1 MKSFHAFIDVAYKGS
16 KAYSAAIV
24 TDSTKGDSIS
34 ISHNYG
40 VFING
45 VRPYEPG
52 RFYKR
57 ELPCILKV
65 LEKIHEPLGLIFIDG
80 YTWLPDGRAGLGAHL
95 FHAVDARSPV
105 IGISKSAFRIK
116 SRPRHCV
123 GKILR
128 GKSKRFLYVSAAG
141 IQLDEAIEIV
151 KTLPGPYRLP
161 DPVRAVNQLCNTKL
175 KKFIG

>member
-1 MKSFHAFIDVAYKGS
+1 MNSFHAFIDVAYKDS

-24 TDSTKGDSIS
+24 LYFSKGDAIS
-34 ISHNYG
+34 ISRNYG

-45 VRPYEPG
+45 VKPYEPG
-52 RFYKR
+52 SFYKR

-65 LEKIHEPLGLIFIDG
+65 LEQVREVIGLIFIDG
-80 YTWLPDGRAGLGAHL
+80 YTWLPDGRPGLGAHL
-95 FHAVDARSPV
+95 FNAIDARSPV
-105 IGISKSAFRIK
+105 IGISKSKFRIR
-116 SRPRHCV
+116 SSPRHCV

-141 IQLDEAIEIV
+141 IQLDEAIKIV

-175 KKFIG
+175 KKLVG